1 MVMRMKSL
9 EEVKDILARN
19 KGALRERFKVKE
31 LGLFGS
37 FVKGR
42 QRKRSDI
49 DILVVFEEGYKTFDN
64 YMDLKFFLEGILDAK
79 VDLVLK
85 NTLRE
90 EIKEHVLSEAI
101 YV

>member
-1 MVMRMKSL
+1 MKSL

-31 LGLFGS
+31 LGIFGS

-49 DILVVFEEGYKTFDN
+49 DVLVVFEEGYKTFDN

-90 EIKEHVLSEAI
+90 EIKEHILSEAI

>member
-1 MVMRMKSL
+1 MKSI
-9 EEVKDILARN
+9 EEVKDILALN

-31 LGLFGS
+31 LGIFGS

-42 QRKRSDI
+42 QKKRSDI
-49 DILVVFEEGYKTFDN
+49 DVLVVFEEGYKTFDN
-64 YMDLKFFLEGILDAK
+64 YMDLKFFLEGILGAK

>member
-42 QRKRSDI
+42 QKKRSDI
-49 DILVVFEEGYKTFDN
+49 DVLVVFEEGYKTFDN

>member
-1 MVMRMKSL
+1 MRMKSL

>member
-1 MVMRMKSL
+1 MRMKSL

-31 LGLFGS
+31 LGIFGS

-42 QRKRSDI
+42 QKKRSDI
-49 DILVVFEEGYKTFDN
+49 DVLVVFEEGYKTFDN

>member
-9 EEVKDILARN
+9 EEVKDILARS
-19 KGALRERFKVKE
+19 KGELKERFKVKE
-31 LGLFGS
+31 LGIFGS
-37 FVKGR
+37 FVKGI
-42 QRKRSDI
+42 QKKRSDI
-49 DILVVFEEGYKTFDN
+49 DVLVVFEEGYKTFDN

-90 EIKEHVLSEAI
+90 EIKEHVLSETI

>member
-1 MVMRMKSL
+1 MKSL

>member
-1 MVMRMKSL
+1 MVMKMRSL

-42 QRKRSDI
+42 QKKRSDI
-49 DILVVFEEGYKTFDN
+49 DILVVFEEGHVTFDN
-64 YMDLKFFLEGILDAK
+64 YMDLRFFLEKTLEAK
-79 VDLVLK
+79 IDLVLK
-85 NTLRE
+85 DSIKERIKEPILRE
-90 EIKEHVLSEAI
+90 TI

>member
-1 MVMRMKSL
+1 M
-9 EEVKDILARN
+9 
-19 KGALRERFKVKE
+19 
-31 LGLFGS
+31 
-37 FVKGR
+37 
-42 QRKRSDI
+42 
-49 DILVVFEEGYKTFDN
+49 VFEEGYKTFDN

>member
-9 EEVKDILARN
+9 EEVKDILARS
-19 KGALRERFKVKE
+19 KGELKERFKVKE
-31 LGLFGS
+31 LGIFGS

-42 QRKRSDI
+42 QKKRSDI
-49 DILVVFEEGYKTFDN
+49 DVLVVFEEGYKTFDN
-64 YMDLKFFLEGILDAK
+64 YMDLKFFLEGVLDAK

-90 EIKEHVLSEAI
+90 EIKEHVLSETI

>member
-9 EEVKDILARN
+9 EEVKDILARS
-19 KGALRERFKVKE
+19 KGELKERFKVKE
-31 LGLFGS
+31 LGIFGS

-42 QRKRSDI
+42 QKKRSDI
-49 DILVVFEEGYKTFDN
+49 DVLVVFEEGYKTFDN

-90 EIKEHVLSEAI
+90 EIKEHVLSETI

>member
-31 LGLFGS
+31 LGIFGS
-37 FVKGR
+37 FVKGK
-42 QRKRSDI
+42 QKKRSDI
-49 DILVVFEEGYKTFDN
+49 DVLVVFEEGYKTFDN

>member
-9 EEVKDILARN
+9 EEVKDILVRS
-19 KGALRERFKVKE
+19 KGELKERFKVKE
-31 LGLFGS
+31 LGIFGS

-42 QRKRSDI
+42 QKKRSDI
-49 DILVVFEEGYKTFDN
+49 DVLVVFEEGYKTFDN